1 MEWRSLDKWQ
11 GLINNDFLAEATIIL
26 VRANVIRDTLEV
38 ISNLG
43 MKSCDLSKLFIISL
57 CFILTSVLKIE
68 CKAM

>member
-1 MEWRSLDKWQ
+1 MGWRSLDKWQ

-43 MKSCDLSKLFIISL
+43 MKSVIYQSFLSFHSALF
-57 CFILTSVLKIE
+57 
-68 CKAM
+68 